1 MRRVIIFSEECGE
14 NCTAL
19 TSEGAL
25 GVPRRGERTELAG
38 LREGADESA

>member
-1 MRRVIIFSEECGE
+1 MRRVIFSEECGE

-19 TSEGAL
+19 TSEGADTRA
-25 GVPRRGERTELAG
+25 RRGERTESAG

>member
-1 MRRVIIFSEECGE
+1 MRRVIFSEECGE

-19 TSEGAL
+19 TSEGP
-25 GVPRRGERTELAG
+25 GVRARRGERTELAG

>member
-1 MRRVIIFSEECGE
+1 MRRVIFSEECGE

-19 TSEGAL
+19 TSEGA
-25 GVPRRGERTELAG
+25 GEHARRGERTELAG

>member
-1 MRRVIIFSEECGE
+1 MRRVIFSEECGE

-25 GVPRRGERTELAG
+25 GVRRRRGERTELAG

>member
-1 MRRVIIFSEECGE
+1 MRRVIFSEECGE

-19 TSEGAL
+19 TSDGA
-25 GVPRRGERTELAG
+25 GGRARRGERTELAG

>member
-1 MRRVIIFSEECGE
+1 MRRVIFSEECGE

-19 TSEGAL
+19 TSEGARAC
-25 GVPRRGERTELAG
+25 VRRRGERTELAG